1 MTNPNPLTDYGRI
14 PTKPT
19 AAGDFMTGAGMI
31 RDTVDPQWREKDKLK
46 LAMTASP
53 ELADAMATFT
63 KQNPQQAL
71 KILGKPM
78 YEQLSTQKLSPQ
90 GELTQQKIAL
100 TNDAL
105 GRIQGLPEAD
115 KNNILQMLGYHEL
128 INKTPGQVAADPFIP
143 QQAEANVG
151 ATQANTQAV
160 TTATDINQ
168 KQEGRVQSEFDY
180 ANLGRKRTEE
190 IIKQYGSMDKFL
202 TAVWNDDLSS
212 DDYWSL
218 ASSKE
223 GQAVLDQA
231 IKMAGIQVA
240 QERNSVDAMQAANA
254 ERRAVKSEMLTR
266 VRALG
271 EARAGI
277 QSAYGT
283 GKKKLKPEAGAQ
295 LATTVQGALDT
306 YAAIAGDGTQYTVT
320 YNETPGI
327 LESVFGSSNLTPE
340 QRAFAKKY
348 PHLQIFRRDPNSGKM
363 LPPDGQVLKDIGAME
378 NPIPAPTGGAGYDNT
393 SYSSGASRTS
403 ASGSGE
409 KKEKPAK
416 QEDYSK
422 EVSSMLGQVDTFS
435 KANIELAANTWDRSS
450 SPKNQ
455 AMLQALINK
464 GYVVKQ
470 GDRFVAVK
478 GK

>member
-31 RDTVDPQWREKDKLK
+31 RDAVDPQWREKDKLK

-53 ELADAMATFT
+53 ELADAMANFT
-63 KQNPQQAL
+63 RQNPDQAL

-78 YEQLSTQKLSPQ
+78 FNQLSTQKLSPQ
-90 GELTQQKIAL
+90 GEIQQQKLAL
-100 TNDAL
+100 THDAL
-105 GRIQGLPEAD
+105 GRIQELPEAD
-115 KNNILQMLGYHEL
+115 RNNLLNMLGYGEML
-128 INKTPGQVAADPFIP
+128 NKTPGQVAADPYLP
-143 QQAEANVG
+143 QQAGANVT
-151 ATQANTQAV
+151 ATQTNTEA
-160 TTATDINQ
+160 TKTATDINT
-168 KQEGRVQSEFDY
+168 KQDARVQSEFDY
-180 ANLGRKRTEE
+180 ANIGRKRTEE
-190 IIKQYGSMDKFL
+190 IIKKYGSMDKFL
-202 TAVWNDDLSS
+202 SAVWNDDLNS

-240 QERNSVDAMQAANA
+240 QERNSIDAMQAANA
-254 ERRAVKSEMLTR
+254 EKRAVKSEMLTR

-277 QSAYGT
+277 AAAYGT
-283 GKKKLKPEAGAQ
+283 GKKQLKPEAGAQ
-295 LATTVQGALDT
+295 LAATVQGALDT
-306 YAAIAGDGTQYTVT
+306 YSAIAGDGTQYTVT

-327 LESVFGSSNLTPE
+327 LESIFGGSNLTPE

-348 PHLQIFRRDPNSGKM
+348 PHLQIFRKDPSTGKM
-363 LPPDGQVLKDIGAME
+363 LPPDGQVLKDIGMME
-378 NPIPAPTGGAGYDNT
+378 NPIPAPTGGAGF
-393 SYSSGASRTS
+393 SESS
-403 ASGSGE
+403 SGSGSTRTGGSGS
-409 KKEKPAK
+409 KATTKEDHTSA
-416 QEDYSK
+416 
-422 EVSSMLGQVDTFS
+422 VNSMLGQVDTFS
-435 KANIELAANTWDRSS
+435 KANIEAAANAWDRSS
-450 SPKNQ
+450 STKNQ
-455 AMLQALINK
+455 AMLQALVDK